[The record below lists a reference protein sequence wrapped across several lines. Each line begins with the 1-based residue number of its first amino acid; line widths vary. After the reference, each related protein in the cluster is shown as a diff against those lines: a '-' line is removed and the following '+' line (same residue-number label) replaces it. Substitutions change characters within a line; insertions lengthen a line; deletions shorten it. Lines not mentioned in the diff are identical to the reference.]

1 MDLGCYAIAAAVAL
15 LGVPDK
21 VQYSALMLS
30 TGVDGG
36 GTIVLQYNG
45 SPGTI
50 ATLTISKMSH
60 GWNHSEIQT
69 EEGTIIIS
77 HLGEMTEVSF
87 RKKGDVCAQQFGDKG
102 PP

>member
-1 MDLGCYAIAAAVAL
+1 
-15 LGVPDK
+15 
-21 VQYSALMLS
+21 
-30 TGVDGG
+30 
-36 GTIVLQYNG
+36 
-45 SPGTI
+45 
-50 ATLTISKMSH
+50 MSH

-102 PP
+102 PPGLENIYFELRDFVGLIHAGKTEDTILNHKFALDVARVMERARDSA